1 MPGYLVSEPHG
12 SFLFAFL
19 FYLDSLVLSSVAR
32 SLAAPSTSATHY
44 NVFLLHTII
53 PVSPLHFSAS
63 VPSRTSPFQKD
74 LVSRCPHIKLEY
86 PLPETAGAFTMTS
99 KRTGKP
105 DRFGLLQLS
114 VLTPQR
120 IRYSL
125 AFSPWQPFGS
135 RKSNLATSA
144 P

>member
-1 MPGYLVSEPHG
+1 MPGYLVSEPLG

-19 FYLDSLVLSSVAR
+19 SYLDSLFLSSVAR

-53 PVSPLHFSAS
+53 PVSPLHFTPS
-63 VPSRTSPFQKD
+63 VPSRISPFPKD
-74 LVSRCPHIKLEY
+74 SVSRCPHLKLEN
-86 PLPETAGAFTMTS
+86 PLPDTAGAFSMTS

-105 DRFGLLQLS
+105 DRYGLLQLS

-125 AFSPWQPFGS
+125 AFSP
-135 RKSNLATSA
+135 
-144 P
+144 